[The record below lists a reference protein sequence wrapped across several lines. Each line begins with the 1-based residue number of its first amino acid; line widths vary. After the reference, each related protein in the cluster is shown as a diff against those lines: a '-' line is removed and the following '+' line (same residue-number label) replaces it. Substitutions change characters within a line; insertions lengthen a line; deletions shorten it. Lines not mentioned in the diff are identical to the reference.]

1 VEKAA
6 GVRRLKARVWGNGP
20 LSGPTGVGLGFFFFF
35 LFLISKRLFREFKKS

>member
-20 LSGPTGVGLGFFFFF
+20 LSGPTGVGLVFF
-35 LFLISKRLFREFKKS
+35 LFLIPKRLFREFKKS